1 MASVNKAIILGNLG
15 QDPELRYTAE
25 GKAYC
30 VLSVAT
36 NEEWTSYSG
45 ERHKEV
51 EWHKAIVW
59 EKVAENAAKYLSKG
73 STVYIEGRT
82 KTRKYTTTAG
92 EERAEKQIQVEPFGL
107 KYLGGHEDAEGS
119 VIGQVAEEARQ
130 LLANNVI
137 GRVAPEARQPPS
149 ADRAAPKPASKG
161 PVIKPNTAAK
171 PNSTAPFDASTDDIP
186 F

>member
-1 MASVNKAIILGNLG
+1 MASVNKAIIVGNLG
-15 QDPELRYTAE
+15 QDPELCYTTE

-36 NEEWTSYSG
+36 NEEWTSHSG

-92 EERAEKQIQVEPFGL
+92 EERAEKQIQVDPFGL
-107 KYLGGHEDAEGS
+107 KYLDGYGETEKS
-119 VIGQVAEEARQ
+119 VIGQVAEETSQR
-130 LLANNVI
+130 
-137 GRVAPEARQPPS
+137 PS
-149 ADRAAPKPASKG
+149 QEQAAPRAIGKG

-171 PNSTAPFDASTDDIP
+171 PNSTAQFDASLDDIP